1 MPHNWV
7 VENIFL
13 LSFYTAGCS
22 EKALDKTACLKLI
35 SLGYALTWI
44 STTLGIKNN
53 QTKIEFLLIGLGS
66 RGK

>member
-1 MPHNWV
+1 MSHNWV

-35 SLGYALTWI
+35 SLVYALT
-44 STTLGIKNN
+44 
-53 QTKIEFLLIGLGS
+53 
-66 RGK
+66 